1 VSYGPG
7 IVSLD
12 SSQRRKDARDGLSCI
27 LAQSSLFDDSLR
39 KKGNSAEWRKGLSFF
54 GFYDFMY
61 TDL

>member
-1 VSYGPG
+1 
-7 IVSLD
+7 LD